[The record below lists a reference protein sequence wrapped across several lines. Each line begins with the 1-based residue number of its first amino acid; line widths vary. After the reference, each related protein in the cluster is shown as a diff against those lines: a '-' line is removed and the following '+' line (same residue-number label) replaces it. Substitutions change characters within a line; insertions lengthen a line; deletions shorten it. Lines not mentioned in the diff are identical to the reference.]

1 MVSNKCESV
10 HKIVEDALAAYES
23 WSEVKG
29 LSAYPTKLARFPIKC
44 ESGPAS
50 SSCEIKG
57 KIDALD
63 ITGMQYQTLTSAQDE
78 ATHMWDIEFL
88 QNVYGVS
95 ESDFQGV
102 IDWCRE
108 RPGKKADLCMTDM
121 PTAIAIGLLYGRY
134 PENKEDWRLSVR
146 LGLSAMKFPNQY
158 LMKKVFRVL
167 DLDVNAIEIMM
178 ISTY

>member
-1 MVSNKCESV
+1 
-10 HKIVEDALAAYES
+10 
-23 WSEVKG
+23 
-29 LSAYPTKLARFPIKC
+29 
-44 ESGPAS
+44 
-50 SSCEIKG
+50 
-57 KIDALD
+57 
-63 ITGMQYQTLTSAQDE
+63 
-78 ATHMWDIEFL
+78 MWDIDFL

-102 IDWCRE
+102 IDWCRQ
-108 RPGKKADLCMTDM
+108 RPGKKADLCMSDM

-134 PENKEDWRLSVR
+134 PANKEDWRLSVR

-178 ISTY
+178 ISTYSF

>member
-1 MVSNKCESV
+1 LLLSPVSRLRKKKRFSRKCES
-10 HKIVEDALAAYES
+10 KSTSD
-23 WSEVKG
+23 
-29 LSAYPTKLARFPIKC
+29 
-44 ESGPAS
+44 
-50 SSCEIKG
+50 CEIFG
-57 KIDALD
+57 KVEALD

-102 IDWCRE
+102 IDWCRN
-108 RPGKKADLCMTDM
+108 RPPKKVAMCMNDM

-146 LGLSAMKFPNQY
+146 LGLSAMKFQNQY

-167 DLDVNAIEIMM
+167 DLDVNAIEIFM